1 MHKLCQYKCNSYKYG
16 TILLIKLHLGW
27 SSEVAEVEHIK
38 GKRYMRDQETNQ
50 RGLKLNEANCQSAG
64 KRGRRSHN

>member
-16 TILLIKLHLGW
+16 TILNLIKLHLEW

-38 GKRYMRDQETNQ
+38 GKR
-50 RGLKLNEANCQSAG
+50 
-64 KRGRRSHN
+64 

>member
-16 TILLIKLHLGW
+16 TILLIKLHLEW

-38 GKRYMRDQETNQ
+38 GKR
-50 RGLKLNEANCQSAG
+50 
-64 KRGRRSHN
+64 